1 MKYAFYPGCVS
12 RGGCPELYPAAVKVT
27 KKLGIEL
34 VELKDVGC
42 TGAGVLSREVSDPI
56 NARTLAKAE
65 VMGLPIMTIC
75 STCQGTI
82 MQANHRLVNDLG
94 YRERINREFLA
105 EEGLEY
111 KGTTEVKHFL
121 WVLDEDYGLDK
132 LKEQVVTPLS
142 DLKLAAFYGC
152 YLRRPPEVV
161 VPKGKEGRKKALENT
176 IEALGGELIATKGK
190 GKCCGF
196 PILIPNEENSLE
208 MCGNHTLEAKEKGA
222 DAIVTPC
229 PLCHLELDGNQPRAA
244 AQKGKR
250 IDLPILHLPQM
261 VGLALGFDPKEMQMQ
276 KHIISTGTIN
286 AKMKSP
292 AGVPS

>member
-1 MKYAFYPGCVS
+1 M
-12 RGGCPELYPAAVKVT
+12 
-27 KKLGIEL
+27 
-34 VELKDVGC
+34 
-42 TGAGVLSREVSDPI
+42 
-56 NARTLAKAE
+56 
-65 VMGLPIMTIC
+65 
-75 STCQGTI
+75 
-82 MQANHRLVNDLG
+82 
-94 YRERINREFLA
+94 
-105 EEGLEY
+105 
-111 KGTTEVKHFL
+111 
-121 WVLDEDYGLDK
+121 
-132 LKEQVVTPLS
+132 
-142 DLKLAAFYGC
+142 
-152 YLRRPPEVV
+152 V

-176 IEALGGELIATKGK
+176 IEALGGELVPTKGK

-286 AKMKSP
+286 MKMKTP